1 LWTDPSPTRS
11 DPEGSSR
18 NETDLGRL
26 SSLPRIA
33 FLEAARHDGR
43 KMTDTLDPSSTDL
56 VSDDKAG
63 YRVLA
68 RKYRPT
74 TFSELIGQA
83 ALVRTLSNAIDSG
96 RIAHAFILTG
106 VRGVGKTTTARII
119 ARALNCTGP
128 GDDGGPTI
136 DPCGECANCQ
146 SISEDRH
153 VDVIEMDAASRTGI
167 DDVRELIE
175 GVRYRPVSARYK
187 VYIIDEVHMLSR
199 QAFNGLL
206 KTLEEPPEHV
216 IFIFATTEIRK
227 VPVTVLSR
235 CQRFD
240 LRRVDMSDLTGHFR
254 NIAKQEGVEVEDEA
268 LSIIARAADGSVR
281 DGLSLLDQAIALS
294 GGAVKAEQIR
304 DMLGLADRNA
314 VFDLFDQLMSGDI
327 AGALDRFET
336 MYRDGA
342 DPVIVLQDL
351 LDVTYWLTRVKVSPE
366 VADAPGVPEAER
378 TRGAAMA
385 AALPMPVLTRNW
397 QMLLKGLGETQHAS
411 APLQAAEMTLIRIA
425 YAADVPP
432 PADLV
437 RKLQANGPDAQS
449 PASSAPSPATPSNAA
464 SASSDV
470 RDVQAST
477 PDMAVVPQT
486 PPPAEPPQSPP
497 TPVPSPESDPEAGA
511 DEDRFAAPAFDPDLD
526 PDLDPDSAPVSEMV
540 ESAPPTSFDDVVR
553 LFEDKR
559 EGILTKHLRHDL
571 HLVRFEP
578 GRIEFRP
585 TDYAPKDMANKLSQ
599 HLSTWTGMRWI
610 VSVSQETGDL
620 TLAEQQNAFE
630 AEQLRNAETH
640 PLVDAVRSRF
650 PGATVSRVTIRDT
663 PLQDPTNPNSATD
676 DDAPPEDMAR
686 GLSKGDPRQ

>member
-1 LWTDPSPTRS
+1 
-11 DPEGSSR
+11 
-18 NETDLGRL
+18 
-26 SSLPRIA
+26 
-33 FLEAARHDGR
+33 
-43 KMTDTLDPSSTDL
+43 MTDILNTSSDLPGDDPGSLLSKQE
-56 VSDDKAG
+56 DDKAG

-74 TFSELIGQA
+74 NFKQLIGQA

-119 ARALNCTGP
+119 ARALNCTGH
-128 GDDGGPTI
+128 GGEGGPTI
-136 DPCGECANCQ
+136 DPCGVCDNCQ

-216 IFIFATTEIRK
+216 IFIFATTEIRR

-240 LRRVDMSDLTGHFR
+240 LRRVDMAELTSHFK
-254 NIAKQEGVEVEDEA
+254 NIAKQESVGIEDEA
-268 LSIIARAADGSVR
+268 VAIIARAADGSVR
-281 DGLSLLDQAIALS
+281 DGLSLLDQAIALA
-294 GGAVKAEQIR
+294 GGTVTAEQIR

-351 LDVTYWLTRVKVSPE
+351 LDVTYWLTRVKV
-366 VADAPGVPEAER
+366 APIIAEASGVPEAER

-385 AALPMPVLTRNW
+385 ASLPMPVLTRNW

-411 APLQAAEMTLIRIA
+411 VPMQAAEMTLIRIA

-437 RKLQANGPDAQS
+437 RKLQKNGANAQTQ
-449 PASSAPSPATPSNAA
+449 PMPSAPPQPS
-464 SASSDV
+464 
-470 RDVQAST
+470 T
-477 PDMAVVPQT
+477 
-486 PPPAEPPQSPP
+486 SPP
-497 TPVPSPESDPEAGA
+497 TTPMTAQIIPVPQARPELVPDKNP
-511 DEDRFAAPAFDPDLD
+511 DEGQFAAPVFDPDD
-526 PDLDPDSAPVSEMV
+526 DSGGDLDADIDAPVEMV
-540 ESAPPTSFDDVVR
+540 ESAPPANFKAAVK
-553 LFEDKR
+553 LFEDNR

-571 HLVRFEP
+571 HLVRYEI
-578 GRIEFRP
+578 GNIEFRP
-585 TDYAPKDMANKLSQ
+585 TEFTPKDMANKLSQ
-599 HLSTWTGMRWI
+599 HLSTWTGMRWM
-610 VSVSQETGDL
+610 VSVSQELGDP
-620 TLAEQQNAFE
+620 TLAEQQDAFE
-630 AEQLRNAETH
+630 AEQLKSAESH
-640 PLVDAVRSRF
+640 PLVDAVRSHF
-650 PGATVSRVTIRDT
+650 PGATVNRVTVRDT
-663 PLQDPTNPNSATD
+663 AMAENSTGAKPD
-676 DDAPPEDMAR
+676 LAVP
-686 GLSKGDPRQ
+686 GLSKGELRK